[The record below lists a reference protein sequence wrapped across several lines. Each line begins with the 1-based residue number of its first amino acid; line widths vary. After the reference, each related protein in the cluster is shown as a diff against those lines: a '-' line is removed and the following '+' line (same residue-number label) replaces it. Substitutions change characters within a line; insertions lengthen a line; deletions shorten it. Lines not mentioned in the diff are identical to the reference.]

1 MFADERESVEGENQ
15 FTSYQDLLRRR
26 GGDWLNLIAGHR
38 YGDPDHPGDELLN
51 WVSTRQREAITDQS
65 EALTCGH

>member
-38 YGDPDHPGDELLN
+38 YGDQDHPGDELLN
-51 WVSTRQREAITDQS
+51 WVSTHQ
-65 EALTCGH
+65 